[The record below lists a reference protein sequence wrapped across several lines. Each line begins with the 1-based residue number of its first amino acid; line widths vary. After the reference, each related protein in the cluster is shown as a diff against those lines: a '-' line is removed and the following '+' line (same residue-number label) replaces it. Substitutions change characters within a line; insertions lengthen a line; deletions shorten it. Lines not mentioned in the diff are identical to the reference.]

1 MSKWTCISCGQEV
14 ITDGRPIL
22 KCAVCLQ
29 TEAIEDQTRL
39 LRQIHN
45 VPEPKYEPSN
55 SYDDGAVIGIVIL
68 VLWICGLILL
78 FS

>member
-1 MSKWTCISCGQEV
+1 MNKWHCISCGQEV
-14 ITDGRPIL
+14 ITDGRPIS

-45 VPEPKYEPSN
+45 VPEPVEES
-55 SYDDGAVIGIVIL
+55 SSDDPGALIVIL
-68 VLWICGLILL
+68 VFILIFVLWL
-78 FS
+78 FEVF